1 MSHLFEYQTIRL
13 ARGREAWARVTRHLF
28 GAGSA
33 EAKAR
38 GGSLYGFFQPQLG
51 FASNEGVV
59 VTSWSS
65 STPQG
70 NAVIAG
76 AGADILSVSAV
87 ELSPTLRPVNATP
100 LYAPEKPRGGIYVHR
115 WFTVDAPAF
124 DEFVSLSG
132 AAWESFEKSFDA
144 QIAGLFRAAPTA
156 EDEREGVA
164 RLLLLTRYA
173 NHGEWEASRNEA
185 ADPEAWKRFMRRH
198 ELTRETIGRSSLLVA
213 SA

>member
-1 MSHLFEYQTIRL
+1 MLFEYQTVRL
-13 ARGREAWARVTRHLF
+13 ARGRETWARVARHLF
-28 GAGSA
+28 GPGAE

-59 VTSWSS
+59 VTCWPDGH
-65 STPQG
+65 PQG
-70 NAVIAG
+70 NAVIEG
-76 AGADILSVSAV
+76 AGDDLLAVSAV
-87 ELSPTLRPVNATP
+87 ELTPTLRPRDATP
-100 LYAPEKPRGGIYVHR
+100 LYASAWSKGGIYVHR
-115 WFTVDAPAF
+115 WFTVDAPAVE
-124 DEFVSLSG
+124 EFVALSG
-132 AAWESFEKSFDA
+132 EAWESFERSFEA

-164 RLLLLTRYA
+164 RLLLLTRYGS
-173 NHGEWEASRNEA
+173 HGVWEASRNEA

-213 SA
+213 AA

>member
-1 MSHLFEYQTIRL
+1 MPLSFEYRTIRL
-13 ARGREAWARVTRHLF
+13 ARGRESWSRVARHLF
-28 GAGSA
+28 AQGP
-33 EAKAR
+33 
-38 GGSLYGFFQPQLG
+38 SLYGFFQPQLG

-59 VTSWSS
+59 IAVS
-65 STPQG
+65 STGPANG
-70 NAVIAG
+70 EAMIAG
-76 AGADILSVSAV
+76 AADILSSQAIM
-87 ELSPTLRPVNATP
+87 LSPTLRPTEARP

-124 DEFVSLSG
+124 DEFVALSG

-156 EDEREGVA
+156 EDEREGVS

-173 NHGEWEASRNEA
+173 SHGEWEASRNEA